1 MAKRKTARKIPRRR
15 VDNLSTEISTLV
27 DNRALTAV
35 EKARTRL
42 EKILRRNLRAALKA
56 IGVPTKDDLKK
67 LSMRVSSIDKRMN
80 RLLRRSRGRKAKE
93 IAGTKRVCK
102 VRGCN
107 EPYRSK
113 GYCEKHYQQWRRR
126 RLK

>member
-1 MAKRKTARKIPRRR
+1 MAKRKNIRKILRQR

-27 DNRALTAV
+27 DSKTSTAV
-35 EKARTRL
+35 EKARAGA
-42 EKILRRNLRAALKA
+42 EKLLRRNLRAALKTF
-56 IGVPTKDDLKK
+56 GVPTKDDLRK
-67 LSMRVSSIDKRMN
+67 LSLRVASIDKRMDK
-80 RLLRRSRGRKAKE
+80 LLRRSPSRKARA
-93 IAGTKRVCK
+93 IAGAKRVCK

-113 GYCEKHYQQWRRR
+113 GYCERHYQQWRRR

>member
-1 MAKRKTARKIPRRR
+1 MAKRKTGRKIIRQR

-27 DNRALTAV
+27 DNRSSKAV
-35 EKARTRL
+35 EKARKRV

-56 IGVPTKDDLKK
+56 IGIPTKDDLKK
-67 LSMRVSSIDKRMN
+67 LSLRVASIDKRLN
-80 RLLRRSRGRKAKE
+80 RLLRRGPVRKARA
-93 IAGTKRVCK
+93 IAGAKRVCK
-102 VRGCN
+102 IRGCN